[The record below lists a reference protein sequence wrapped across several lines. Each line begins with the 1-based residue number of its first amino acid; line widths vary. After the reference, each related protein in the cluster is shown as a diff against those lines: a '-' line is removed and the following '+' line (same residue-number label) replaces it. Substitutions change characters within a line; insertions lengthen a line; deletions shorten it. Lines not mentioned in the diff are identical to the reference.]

1 MKTSSDKKKPPK
13 KTSVPEQKIGDTPV
27 APWDMPTPE
36 EKAQAKPARNALKE
50 AVKQVDSPEKADEV
64 IEKLE
69 SAAKGQTVKEVRDG
83 ETAAAT
89 PSDAAQKVQGAA
101 RSARKGK
108 KPEAVLEETARV
120 IAASDGRSKEV
131 IAEAAQEVLNPQQQG
146 AELPEVDENKRKYLR
161 EAVLKR
167 LRPLDALDAS
177 LFLAINHMRHT
188 RFLNGVFYAITVA
201 WNGATV
207 WYAEMVMRA
216 LWNRRAVKR
225 IWWGV
230 GFPLTVTGLLVELP
244 IKSFFRRRR
253 PFISMIQAIV
263 IGKKPGT
270 WSFPSGH
277 AAGAFAG
284 AWLLNQIS
292 PRFAPVRYVLAAL
305 VGFSRIYL
313 GDHYPGDVA
322 SGSLIGLLFAMIFRR
337 LAGRKGK

>member
-1 MKTSSDKKKPPK
+1 
-13 KTSVPEQKIGDTPV
+13 
-27 APWDMPTPE
+27 
-36 EKAQAKPARNALKE
+36 
-50 AVKQVDSPEKADEV
+50 
-64 IEKLE
+64 
-69 SAAKGQTVKEVRDG
+69 VRDG